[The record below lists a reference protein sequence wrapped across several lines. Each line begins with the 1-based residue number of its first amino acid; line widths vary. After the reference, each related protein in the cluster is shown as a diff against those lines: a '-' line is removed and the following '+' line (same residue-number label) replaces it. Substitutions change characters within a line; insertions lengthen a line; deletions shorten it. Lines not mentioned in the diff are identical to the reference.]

1 MEDVREKLAALL
13 KSRNLMT
20 GRQYEEQH
28 REEIDQRATGAFDL
42 PQVVPGE
49 EVGGDPAF
57 YLVRTDY
64 PLDHMHG
71 RLPLGAALTA
81 MGEHIAFSAQDAGLV
96 DFDPARTAFVDTE
109 TIGLA
114 GGAGT
119 VAFLVGVGYFIDG
132 AFRLDQCFMRDY
144 DEEEPML
151 AFLAERFKDMETV
164 VGYNSKSF
172 DLPLLRTRFIQNRI
186 PFRAEA
192 CAHYDLVH
200 AARRFYKRRIEDCS
214 LGNVEREVLGIQRHG
229 DVPSHLIPQFWFDY
243 LRTRDARPL
252 KGVFQHHQTDI
263 LSLVTLTAWLSDC
276 LQSGGIA
283 GFEHAEDKLSV
294 VRIHFRQKNYEAVA
308 ELGRGFLDAEGA
320 DQDTEPTRTLRLECL
335 EMLGFAYKR
344 LSRFDDMRQTWE
356 WLLAE
361 SPAHLSARLELAK
374 HYEHRERQLDKALAL
389 CAEALDNPARLG
401 AAIATG
407 ELRER
412 HDRIAAKLARGMKA
426 QGTELLEE

>member
-1 MEDVREKLAALL
+1 MDDVRAKLDALL

-28 REEIDQRATGAFDL
+28 REESEQRQSGAFDL

-49 EVGGDPAF
+49 DVGEDPAF
-57 YLVRTDY
+57 YLVRTEY
-64 PLDHMHG
+64 PLDHLHG
-71 RLPLGAALTA
+71 QLPLGSALTA
-81 MGEHIAFSAQDAGLV
+81 SGEHIAFSAQDEELI

-119 VAFLVGVGYFIDG
+119 VAFLVGVGYFTEH

-151 AFLAERFKDMETV
+151 AFLAERFEGMETV

-200 AARRFYKRRIEDCS
+200 AARRFYKRRLADCS
-214 LGNVEREVLGIQRHG
+214 LGNIEREVLGIRREG
-229 DVPSHLIPQFWFDY
+229 DVPSYLIPQLWFDY

-252 KGVFQHHQTDI
+252 KGVFYHHQTDI
-263 LSLVTLTAWLSDC
+263 LSLVTLTAWLSEC
-276 LQSGGIA
+276 LQRGGTE
-283 GFEHAEDKLSV
+283 GFEHAEDKLSL

-308 ELGRGFLDAEGA
+308 DLGKRFLEADGA
-320 DQDTEPTRTLRLECL
+320 DQDTEPERSLRLECL

-344 LSRFDDMRQTWE
+344 LSRFEDMRDSWA

-361 SPAHLSARLELAK
+361 SPAHLSARLELSK
-374 HYEHRERQLDKALAL
+374 HYEHRERDYGRALAL
-389 CAEALDNPARLG
+389 CDEALENPNRFG
-401 AAIATG
+401 AAVASG
-407 ELRER
+407 ELRAR
-412 HDRIAAKLARGMKA
+412 RDRIANKMNRGMKGHA
-426 QGTELLEE
+426 ADLLE